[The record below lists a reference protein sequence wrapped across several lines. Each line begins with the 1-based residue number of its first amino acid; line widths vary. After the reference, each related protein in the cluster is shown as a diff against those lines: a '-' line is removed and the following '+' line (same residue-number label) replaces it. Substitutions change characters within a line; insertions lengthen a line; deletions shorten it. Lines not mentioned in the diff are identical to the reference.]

1 MAQPEMTPVQM
12 TAAIRTMQAQL
23 GLLKTQ
29 LKAQQ
34 LSNAAFLST
43 LSPQDIRG
51 GTFTT
56 SNNDLWNQITYMI
69 GALHDSG
76 LSTR

>member
-1 MAQPEMTPVQM
+1 MAQPVMTPVQM
-12 TAAIRTMQAQL
+12 TAAIRTIQAQL

-29 LKAQQ
+29 LR
-34 LSNAAFLST
+34 NAAFLST

-51 GTFTT
+51 GTFTE
-56 SNNDLWNQITYMI
+56 SNTDLWNQVTYMI